1 MAASYGRELE
11 AQRRPDRH
19 WWLRRLLIVP
29 LLAIFATTATE
40 LFGLSRSGAAFAAAM
55 LALGGYDAIKLVE
68 AKWRRRV
75 DHALAEPSEGG
86 GGRMSY
92 RLGARSK
99 ARLAQ
104 VHPDLRRVMMRAIAL
119 SPLDFTIL
127 EGRRTIERQR
137 ALLAAGATR
146 TLDSRHLPTRRTD
159 WHGPWTS
166 RR

>member
-1 MAASYGRELE
+1 
-11 AQRRPDRH
+11 
-19 WWLRRLLIVP
+19 
-29 LLAIFATTATE
+29 
-40 LFGLSRSGAAFAAAM
+40 
-55 LALGGYDAIKLVE
+55 
-68 AKWRRRV
+68 
-75 DHALAEPSEGG
+75 
-86 GGRMSY
+86 MSY

-146 TLDSRHLPTRRTD
+146 TLDSRHLPHKADGLARAVDIAPLVAGKVRWDWPLYHRLAAAVKQAAAAEGVPIEWGGDWKRFRDGPHWQLPRREY
-159 WHGPWTS
+159 P
-166 RR
+166 